1 LPIDATINPTLTGAV
16 SPPHSIKRPAM
27 QNQLIKTVE
36 FELPLMES
44 GSSSIAHAWARPP
57 LSPSFAEKA
66 ALKERIKRLLK
77 ERRAVLVAHYY
88 VDADL
93 QDLAEETGGCVSDSL
108 EMARFGRDHHASTL
122 VVAGVR
128 FMGETAKI
136 LSPEKTV
143 LMPDLDAT
151 CSLDLGCP
159 ADAFTAFCDAHPDR
173 TVVVYANTSAAV
185 KARADWMVTSSIGL
199 KIVAY
204 LHAQGKKILW
214 APDKHLGSYIQ
225 KETGADMLLWQ
236 GSCLV
241 HDEFKAIELELLK
254 KAHPEAKVLV
264 HPESPASVVALADAI
279 GSTSQLIHAAQTL
292 NAPEFIVATDNGI
305 LHKMKAAAPG
315 KIFIDAPTTGN
326 AGACKSCAHCPWMAM
341 NGLQNLADVLE
352 SGRNEIH
359 VDPEISRRATVC
371 INRMLDFAAAQKNSV
386 RPSSDLAKE
395 QPLFQ
400 EIGSA

>member
-1 LPIDATINPTLTGAV
+1 MTPQ
-16 SPPHSIKRPAM
+16 S
-27 QNQLIKTVE
+27 IKTVE
-36 FELPLMES
+36 FEKPNLADAENATG
-44 GSSSIAHAWARPP
+44 GSCVAHAWAKVPP
-57 LSPSFAEKA
+57 VLTPDERQSLKA
-66 ALKERIKRLLK
+66 RIRRLLK
-77 ERRAVLVAHYY
+77 ERNAVLVAHYY

-108 EMARFGRDHHASTL
+108 EMARFGRDHEAQTL

-159 ADAFTAFCDAHPDR
+159 ADEFAAFCDAHPDR

-199 KIVAY
+199 KIVEH

-225 KETGADMLLWQ
+225 KQTGADMLLWQ

-241 HDEFKAIELELLK
+241 HDEFKGIELDLLRREF
-254 KAHPEAKVLV
+254 PNAKILV
-264 HPESPASVVALADAI
+264 HPESPENVVAQADVV
-279 GSTSQLIHAAQTL
+279 GSTSQLIEAAQKLDAT
-292 NAPEFIVATDNGI
+292 EFIVATDNGI
-305 LHKMKAAAPG
+305 LHKMRMAAPG
-315 KIFIDAPTTGN
+315 KHFIEAPTAGN
-326 AGACKSCAHCPWMAM
+326 SATCKSCAHCPWMAM
-341 NGLQNLADVLE
+341 NALTNLAEVLE
-352 SGRNEIH
+352 TGRNEVH
-359 VDPEISRRATVC
+359 VDPVTGRQAVNC
-371 INRMLDFAAAQKNSV
+371 INRMLDFAAAQKRNV
-386 RPSSDLAKE
+386 RPSADLAKE
-395 QPLFQ
+395 QALFQ
-400 EIGSA
+400 GIGPA